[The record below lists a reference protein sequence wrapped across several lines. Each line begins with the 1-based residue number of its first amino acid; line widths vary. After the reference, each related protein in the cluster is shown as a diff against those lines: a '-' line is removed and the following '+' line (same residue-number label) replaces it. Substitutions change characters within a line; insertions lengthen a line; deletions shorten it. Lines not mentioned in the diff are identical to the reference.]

1 MIKLS
6 DLSQTLDS
14 DRYFTEE
21 YREMME
27 NTLKE
32 PVLQPPPG
40 VKGQQHPG
48 VKVPIHSTRT
58 GLPRPPQR

>member
-14 DRYFTEE
+14 DRYFSEE

-27 NTLKE
+27 NVLKE
-32 PVLQPPPG
+32 PVLKPPPG
-40 VKGQQHPG
+40 VKGQHPG
-48 VKVPIHSTRT
+48 VNVPIHSTRT
-58 GLPRPPQR
+58 GLPRPPQH